1 MRFLFHQNIVSKIF
15 MVDALL
21 KYWIFIRAV
30 ETNTYYVFFFLMK
43 GTNCSHKLRYKGC
56 LELICKCL

>member
-1 MRFLFHQNIVSKIF
+1 MLCKKNYKIVIIMKFLFHQSNVPKMF

-30 ETNTYYVFFFLMK
+30 ETNTYYVFFFLM
-43 GTNCSHKLRYKGC
+43 
-56 LELICKCL
+56 

>member
-1 MRFLFHQNIVSKIF
+1 MLCKKNYKNIIIMRFLFHQNIVSKIF

-30 ETNTYYVFFFLMK
+30 ETNIYYVFFF
-43 GTNCSHKLRYKGC
+43 
-56 LELICKCL
+56 